1 MILRTPWL
9 GPAAK
14 ALLTTALLAACG
26 GDDSDTAETGADEGT
41 TASTPTT
48 GTPAGTDDTAA
59 EGTAEDTAED
69 TGCAALPQLHVTN
82 TTGNAIEEIIMLA
95 CDMTDQVSFPVPPG
109 GLPDGGELT
118 IDLPGPG
125 CWVLQYNGEGCFG
138 DPPGMVDAACGQTV
152 EWPLTPDSHVCAGF

>member
-1 MILRTPWL
+1 M
-9 GPAAK
+9 
-14 ALLTTALLAACG
+14 ALLTTAWLAACG
-26 GDDSDTAETGADEGT
+26 GDDGDTAETGADEGT

-59 EGTAEDTAED
+59 ESTAADD

-138 DPPGMVDAACGQTV
+138 DPPGMVEAACGQTV
-152 EWPLTPDSHVCAGF
+152 EWSLTPDSHVCAGF